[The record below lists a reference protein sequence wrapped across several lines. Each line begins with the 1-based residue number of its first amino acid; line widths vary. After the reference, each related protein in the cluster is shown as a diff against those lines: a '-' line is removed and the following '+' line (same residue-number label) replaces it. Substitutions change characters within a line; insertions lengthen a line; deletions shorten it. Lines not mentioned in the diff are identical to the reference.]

1 MGRMSTMTATGIE
14 RRYVTAGGRQVHYR
28 VCGQGPAVVLLH
40 DSPRS
45 SRLHSGTMKMLA
57 SRFRVFALDTPGYGN
72 SDPLTGPEPTIP
84 DFAKALGETL
94 AALGLER
101 APLYATHTG
110 AKIALALAARGGRMP
125 LLVLDGLS
133 IPDAPA
139 PESFISAYMRPF
151 QPDESG
157 AYLASEWV
165 HVRDMLRWFPWFS
178 HKAESRIAMDPPS
191 AEWLEDYGIDLFS
204 AGPHYSD
211 AYAAAMRWSP
221 WDDLLAVKVPTLV
234 AARSDD
240 VLYAYLDKV
249 PTDRNPTLSV
259 ERLGS
264 DRGEWLDWLAAALAV
279 TASVAVPTASAAQ
292 DAHAP
297 RGYVDLPQGQL
308 HWRKGGAGSGRTVL
322 ILSAP
327 STLEALD
334 WAYRIGPDR
343 PTLVPELPGFG
354 DSDPLP
360 QPSADAV
367 ADCLAVLIER
377 MDCGPVDVFA
387 IDLAAPIGARLAARH
402 PALVGTL
409 AIHGAPPL
417 DPAAAAAM
425 CTATCPQINFDPH
438 AGTHLHHAW
447 HMLRDS
453 QVQWPWYDA
462 SQSAVRKTGVLPD
475 PLAML
480 AALTGILKQRLHYG
494 DAVVAAL
501 GASDA
506 ASWVEVN
513 VPTLFCHGDDPSQAE
528 AAELAALVP
537 QGRTLAL
544 PANGAHAASL
554 LAAALGEPLAA
565 VS

>member
-1 MGRMSTMTATGIE
+1 MSTTTATRIE
-14 RRYVTAGGRQVHYR
+14 RRYVTAQGRQVHYR

-45 SRLHSGTMKMLA
+45 SRLHSPAMKMLA

-72 SDPLTGPEPTIP
+72 SDPLTAPEPTIL
-84 DFAKALGETL
+84 DFAEALGETL

-110 AKIALALAARGGRMP
+110 AKIALALAARSGKMP

-151 QPDESG
+151 QPDASG
-157 AYLASEWV
+157 AYLAAEWV

-204 AGPHYSD
+204 AGPHYSG

-234 AARSDD
+234 AAKSDD

-249 PTDRNPTLSV
+249 PTDRNPMLSV

-264 DRGEWLDWLAAALAV
+264 DRGEWLDWLATRLTQATAAA
-279 TASVAVPTASAAQ
+279 APAPPPAQ
-292 DAHAP
+292 DNAP

-308 HWRKGGAGSGRTVL
+308 HWRRGGAQSGRTAL

-327 STLEALD
+327 TTLEALD
-334 WAYRIGPDR
+334 WARELGADR
-343 PTLVPELPGFG
+343 PTLVPDLPGFG

-360 QPSADAV
+360 EPCADAV
-367 ADCLAVLIER
+367 ADCLALLVER
-377 MDCGPVDVFA
+377 LGCGPVDVLA

-402 PALVGTL
+402 PALVQAL

-417 DPAAAAAM
+417 GAAAAAAM
-425 CTATCPQINFDPH
+425 LAATSPQIAFDPH
-438 AGTHLHHAW
+438 AGTHLHRTW
-447 HMLRDS
+447 HMLRDG
-453 QVQWPWYDA
+453 QVQWPWYDL
-462 SQSAVRKTGVLPD
+462 SQQAARKTGVVPE
-475 PLAML
+475 PMAML
-480 AALTGILKQRLHYG
+480 AALTGVLKQRQHYG
-494 DAVVAAL
+494 QTAEAAL
-501 GASDA
+501 RACNA
-506 ASWVEVN
+506 ASWAEVS
-513 VPTLFCHGDDPSQAE
+513 VPALVSLGGDPAQRE
-528 AAELAALVP
+528 AAEIAALMP
-537 QGRTLAL
+537 QGRTLQL
-544 PANGAHAASL
+544 PADRAQAAPLL
-554 LAAALGEPLAA
+554 LAAMGARLAVA
-565 VS
+565 S